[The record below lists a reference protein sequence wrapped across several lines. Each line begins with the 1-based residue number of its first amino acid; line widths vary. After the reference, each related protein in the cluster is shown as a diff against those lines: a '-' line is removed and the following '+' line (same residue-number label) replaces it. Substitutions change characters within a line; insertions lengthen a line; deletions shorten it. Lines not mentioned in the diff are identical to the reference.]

1 MTPFGRI
8 VVAKKW
14 KLGKSGMI
22 SGISVHVGY
31 FLCWVKHAMD
41 GNFYVI
47 FRDDHKL
54 YFIRSEFVVAS
65 L

>member
-1 MTPFGRI
+1 
-8 VVAKKW
+8 
-14 KLGKSGMI
+14 MI

-31 FLCWVKHAMD
+31 FLCGVKHAMD

-47 FRDDHKL
+47 CRDDHKL
-54 YFIRSEFVVAS
+54 YFLRSEFVVAS